1 MASRK
6 SKFEMKICALL
17 LRRHLPFVYFS
28 TARAVHA
35 QALLTDQIRCH
46 ESLAGFLKKN
56 LLNYLGKRKN
66 GILYKNK
73 HFKNC
78 KIDMKSLAT
87 N

>member
-17 LRRHLPFVYFS
+17 VRRHLPFVYFS

-46 ESLAGFLKKN
+46 ESLAAWFSKKN

-66 GILYKNK
+66 GIPYKNK
-73 HFKNC
+73 LC
-78 KIDMKSLAT
+78 KKL
-87 N
+87 

>member
-35 QALLTDQIRCH
+35 QALLTDQIRYH
-46 ESLAGFLKKN
+46 E
-56 LLNYLGKRKN
+56 
-66 GILYKNK
+66 
-73 HFKNC
+73 
-78 KIDMKSLAT
+78 
-87 N
+87 